1 MTTIAYRDGILAA
14 DTRAMV
20 GGWKAAHSVQKVF
33 AIKSDRGQIAAC
45 AGNYSSACAFIEW
58 LRNPHNSRPG
68 LAEDT
73 SILVVEAID
82 KLRVY
87 EGSGDFPISAP
98 FVALG
103 SGMPPATAAM
113 IMGASAKRAV
123 EIASML
129 DDGTG
134 ADVEAMNFSGEIV

>member
-1 MTTIAYRDGILAA
+1 
-14 DTRAMV
+14 MV
-20 GGWKAAHSVQKVF
+20 GGWKAQYSVKKVF
-33 AIKSDRGQIAAC
+33 AIGSDKGLIAAC
-45 AGNYSSACAFIEW
+45 SGNYSSACAFMEW
-58 LRNPHNSRPG
+58 LRNPGEDRPE
-68 LAEDT
+68 LADDT
-73 SILVVEAID
+73 SILVVEALD
-82 KLRVY
+82 RLRVY

-113 IMGASAKRAV
+113 IMGASAKRAI

-134 ADVEAMNFSGEIV
+134 PDVFAMNFAGEIV